1 MKELVAI
8 CGYTDNLEK
17 NNLLAS
23 NLNIL
28 KQSGY
33 ETLMVNHFPVD
44 PIFYKD
50 FNYYLYDKDNEL
62 IDDDKIK
69 FFYAWNQHDLHFWTK
84 NDIKNWHAYAALR
97 LFFTAMKFAKGMDY
111 DILHLVE
118 YDTILYNTDELKDN
132 LEYVKQGYDGVVYN
146 GLDIGDG
153 ITGNCKENLITFD
166 LKKLRDFDFTRD
178 WCLKMLEQYWG
189 SPEQIIWH
197 EFIRDYN
204 YYMKQYV
211 DGNSSFKVDT
221 QKQWL
226 LNNGVAFA
234 NWGGKLCFI
243 CKGLEYDSTIEV
255 ILNKQEYFVY
265 EIPSHNWR
273 AEWYDELSTYNDIKI
288 ILNGKVFTHI
298 KFENEQDRIDFS
310 ANNYGF
316 KEA

>member
-17 NNLLAS
+17 SNLLAS

-50 FNYYLYDKDNEL
+50 FDYYLYDKDNEL

-69 FFYAWNQHDLHFWTK
+69 FFYVWNQQDLHFWTK
-84 NDIKNWHAYAALR
+84 NDVKNWHAYAALR
-97 LFFTAMKFAKGMDY
+97 LFFAAMKFAKGIGY
-111 DILHLVE
+111 DVLHLVE

-146 GLDIGDG
+146 GLDIADG

-211 DGNSSFKVDT
+211 DSNSSFKVDT

-234 NWGGKLCFI
+234 NWEDKLCFV
-243 CKGLEYDSTIEV
+243 CKGLGYDSVIEV

-265 EIPSHNWR
+265 EIPAYNWR
-273 AEWYDELSTYNDIKI
+273 VEWYNELSTYNDIKI

-310 ANNYGF
+310 TNNYGF
-316 KEA
+316 RKA

>member
-17 NNLLAS
+17 SNLLAS
-23 NLNIL
+23 NLAIL
-28 KQSGY
+28 KKAGY
-33 ETLMVNHFPVD
+33 ETLLVNHYPVD

-50 FNYYLYDKDNEL
+50 FDYYLYDKDNEL
-62 IDDDKIK
+62 VDDDRVK
-69 FFYAWNQHDLHFWTK
+69 FYFYRDFGWSEFWTK

-97 LFFTAMKFAKGMDY
+97 LFFAAMKFAKGFEY
-111 DILHLVE
+111 DVLHLVE

-146 GLDIGDG
+146 GLDIADG

-166 LKKLRDFDFTRD
+166 VKKLRDFDFTRE

-204 YYMKQYV
+204 YHMKQY
-211 DGNSSFKVDT
+211 DKNNSSFKVDT

-226 LNNGVAFA
+226 LENGVAFA
-234 NWGGKLCFI
+234 NWEGKLALVV
-243 CKGLEYDSTIEV
+243 KGLKYDSTIEI
-255 ILNKQEYFVY
+255 ILNKETYKVY
-265 EIPSHNWR
+265 EIPANNWII
-273 AEWYDELSTYNDIKI
+273 EWYDELSKYNDVKI
-288 ILNGKVFTHI
+288 LLNGKVFTHI
-298 KFENEQDRIDFS
+298 KFESEEDRIEFS
-310 ANNYGF
+310 KHNYGF
-316 KEA
+316 RKA

>member
-17 NNLLAS
+17 SNLLAS

-33 ETLMVNHFPVD
+33 ETLLVNHFPVD

-50 FNYYLYDKDNEL
+50 FDYYLYDKDNEL
-62 IDDDKIK
+62 IDDDRIK
-69 FFYAWNQHDLHFWTK
+69 FFYAWNYHDLHFWTK
-84 NDIKNWHAYAALR
+84 NDIKNWHAYVALR
-97 LFFTAMKFAKGMDY
+97 LFFAAMKFAKGMGY
-111 DILHLVE
+111 DVLHLVE

-132 LEYVKQGYDGVVYN
+132 LEYVKQDYDGVVYN
-146 GLDIGDG
+146 GLDIEDG
-153 ITGNCKENLITFD
+153 ITGNCKENLITFN

-211 DGNSSFKVDT
+211 DNNPSFKVDT

-226 LNNGVAFA
+226 LDNGVAFA
-234 NWGGKLCFI
+234 NWEGKLCLV
-243 CKGLEYDSTIEV
+243 CKGLKYDATIEV
-255 ILNKQEYFVY
+255 ILNKQEYFIY
-265 EIPSHNWR
+265 EVPAYNWR
-273 AEWYDELSTYNDIKI
+273 VEWYNELLTYNDVKI
-288 ILNGKVFTHI
+288 ILNGEVFTHI
-298 KFENEQDRIDFS
+298 KFENEEDRIEFS
-310 ANNYGF
+310 KHNYGF
-316 KEA
+316 KTA